1 MRTARIWMA
10 LAIPGDAPGYDGD
23 KEFGNNVTH
32 QGAELSKGCANH
44 SDETADVKGRR
55 SVNAVS
61 TV

>member
-23 KEFGNNVTH
+23 KEFGNNITH
-32 QGAELSKGCANH
+32 KRARAFQRLRNH
-44 SDETADVKGRR
+44 SDETPDVKGWR
-55 SVNAVS
+55 SVDAVL